1 MDVQDMEKK
10 IMQFFSTKI
19 GINLFSKY
27 LFTKMNSNIVL
38 LYPLSTNVI
47 TIDNIK
53 EIQHFFST
61 ELKMNTDSELHQ
73 EKRNKVITIE
83 FYYDISYRVT
93 LFITYFNFEKKNF
106 YFLNFIEIHKDGNKI
121 HEIMGEKAKRDMEEI
136 RKLMKK

>member
-1 MDVQDMEKK
+1 MEVQDMEKK

-19 GINLFSKY
+19 GINLFSEH

-38 LYPLSTNVI
+38 LYPLGTNM
-47 TIDNIK
+47 IK
-53 EIQHFFST
+53 VDDIKKIKSFFA
-61 ELKMNTDSELHQ
+61 ELKMNTDSELRH

-106 YFLNFIEIHKDGNKI
+106 YFLNFIEIHKDGNEI
-121 HEIMGEKAKRDMEEI
+121 HEIMEEKVKRDMEEI
-136 RKLMKK
+136 RKIMKK